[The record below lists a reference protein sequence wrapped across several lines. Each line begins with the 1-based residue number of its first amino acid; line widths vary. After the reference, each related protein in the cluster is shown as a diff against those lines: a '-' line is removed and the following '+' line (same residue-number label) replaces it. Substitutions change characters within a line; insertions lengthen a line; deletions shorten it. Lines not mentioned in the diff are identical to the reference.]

1 MLLYQ
6 VLRES
11 LEELSVPLDDGFL
24 LLATHFLNII
34 ILLFES
40 LKDVIEFLFLRED
53 LDHSAQEPSI
63 DIFNKSLT
71 VCVNDLTRMLE
82 S

>member
-1 MLLYQ
+1 MLLDQ
-6 VLRES
+6 ILRES

-24 LLATHFLNII
+24 LLASHFLNII

-40 LKDVIEFLFLRED
+40 FENVIEFLFLRED
-53 LDHSAQEPSI
+53 LYHCTQEPSI
-63 DIFNKSLT
+63 DIFDKSLT
-71 VCVNDLTRMLE
+71 VRVNDLTRMLE